1 MPSPM
6 PLVEPVTSASFSTE
20 EAAVVA
26 AMIDIPAVPGTRYR
40 TRYPPGYY
48 NTHARI
54 YFGAVRI
61 ALLLVAPG
69 RPV

>member
-26 AMIDIPAVPGTRYR
+26 AMIDIPAVYTR
-40 TRYPPGYY
+40 TWYPPGYY